1 MAITPQDQPSQTMW
15 CAVSSSAW
23 SSGASWYRVAR
34 SKGPR
39 SRSNTVSTAC
49 SGQTQSG
56 LPRVLRLPREVHPL
70 QGQPGIPQHE
80 LLAAIGPEAAAQGFV
95 TLSQGRE
102 RPLKGVRIERPLSR
116 RVTDSLKASEA

>member
-1 MAITPQDQPSQTMW
+1 VVRRQQQCVVIGRQLVQGRAQQRPALQVEHRFD
-15 CAVSSSAW
+15 
-23 SSGASWYRVAR
+23 RLL
-34 SKGPR
+34 
-39 SRSNTVSTAC
+39 SRQA
-49 SGQTQSG
+49 QSG